1 MQGACIVWVCIPNMV
16 LILPSAEPLNS
27 VHKFDLLN
35 NRSIFL
41 SPTQHCTHGF
51 PLAPTCMTFDTN
63 RKVLFIGTASGELRM
78 WVDSTLAAL
87 RSPRPSPST
96 ASDQILEV
104 GAAWEW
110 GGSGLGLRWEWLGN
124 EVGAAWDWGGSGLG
138 TRLGVTWEWGYSAL
152 ATSLADL
159 TLFPSFSE
167 HLRIR
172 CLHGRCW

>member
-1 MQGACIVWVCIPNMV
+1 MQGACIVWVCILNMV

-27 VHKFDLLN
+27 VHKFDPLN
-35 NRSIFL
+35 NGSIFL

-110 GGSGLGLRWEWLGN
+110 GGSGLG
-124 EVGAAWDWGGSGLG
+124 
-138 TRLGVTWEWGYSAL
+138 TRLGVTWEWGYAAL

-159 TLFPSFSE
+159 TSFPSFSE

-172 CLHGRCW
+172 CFALEVLIKV